1 MRLASGVG
9 CWLRLCGRFAKHS
22 STLALAVFVVLNATR
37 GWAQAPDTDV
47 WGELAAA
54 NNLDHEGNTPFHVKI
69 AFQLDDLQGKPGETG
84 TVEEWW
90 ASPTSWRIAI
100 DAPSMPKNGSKSKD
114 VAPDVMREGYLVYRL
129 MAIATHPVSKQAAHA
144 GESIKQESWTTG
156 KTKLNCEKL
165 LPSKAPVETPSFPA
179 LCVEPGTDELRFV
192 SQNDG
197 TETVARNS
205 VGKFR
210 NIYVALNVEMSLLGH
225 NAISGKIVEL
235 KGMDTAEQEAELPK
249 AKVAAAESGNAK
261 NEEPPRRGVT
271 AGSRVHLVQPEYP
284 MAAKVAHKPGKVI
297 LLATIQKDGSLS
309 GVVPLATSDIVFDD
323 AAVEAVRQWKY
334 SPFLLN
340 GQPVQ
345 VRTVITV
352 NFVS

>member
-1 MRLASGVG
+1 M
-9 CWLRLCGRFAKHS
+9 
-22 STLALAVFVVLNATR
+22 LALAVCAGLQGAR
-37 GWAQAPDTDV
+37 GWSQAPDADA
-47 WGELAAA
+47 WSELAAA
-54 NNLDHEGNTPFHVKI
+54 NNLDGDGNTPFHVKI
-69 AFQLDDLQGKPGETG
+69 AFQLDDLQGKPGEAG

-100 DAPSMPKNGSKSKD
+100 DAPSMPKKGSMSKD
-114 VAPDVMREGYLVYRL
+114 ASADVVREGTLVYRL
-129 MAIATHPVSKQAAHA
+129 VAIAVHPVPKQASGA
-144 GESIKQESWTTG
+144 GESIKQEIRTTG

-179 LCVEPGTDELRFV
+179 LCVEPGTDELRFI

-205 VGKFR
+205 VANFR
-210 NIYVALNVEMSLLGH
+210 NVYVALNVEMSLLGH

-235 KGMDTAEQEAELPK
+235 KSMDAAEQEAELPK
-249 AKVAAAESGNAK
+249 PKVAATESASAK
-261 NEEPPRRGVT
+261 NEAPPKQGVT
-271 AGSRVHLVQPEYP
+271 AGKRTYFVQALYP
-284 MAAKVAHKPGKVI
+284 IAGKAAHMSGEVI

-309 GVVPLATSDIVFDD
+309 GVVPLATSDTVFDD

-334 SPFLLN
+334 SPYLLN

-345 VRTVITV
+345 VRTVV
-352 NFVS
+352 NVTFTPMIRSR